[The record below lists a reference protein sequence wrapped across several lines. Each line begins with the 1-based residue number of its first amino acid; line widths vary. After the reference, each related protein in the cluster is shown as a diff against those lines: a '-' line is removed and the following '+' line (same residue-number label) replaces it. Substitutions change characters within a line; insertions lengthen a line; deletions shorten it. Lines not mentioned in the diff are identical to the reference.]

1 MREPHLTRT
10 SSSRCAHCRTP
21 VQCMHPTTPQLAQ
34 AATLVLALTRLTPP
48 NPLPIDCAPHLP
60 LTCTRPPLV
69 RPAPPR
75 PRRAAP
81 SPCRRPAGASAARR
95 DGGAHARPK
104 DGAHGQQ
111 EVHGLAQPRAR
122 RLVIDLEALGE
133 GLACLAELLV
143 RVRVRARA
151 RVGLGLGLE
160 LRSARCM

>member
-1 MREPHLTRT
+1 MP
-10 SSSRCAHCRTP
+10 
-21 VQCMHPTTPQLAQ
+21 
-34 AATLVLALTRLTPP
+34 
-48 NPLPIDCAPHLP
+48 
-60 LTCTRPPLV
+60 
-69 RPAPPR
+69 
-75 PRRAAP
+75 
-81 SPCRRPAGASAARR
+81 RR